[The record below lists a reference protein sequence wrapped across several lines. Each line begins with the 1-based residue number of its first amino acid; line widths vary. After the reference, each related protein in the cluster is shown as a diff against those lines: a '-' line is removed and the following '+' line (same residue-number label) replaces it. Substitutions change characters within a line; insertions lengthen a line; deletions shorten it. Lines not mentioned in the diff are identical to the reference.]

1 MFPEREKTSPLLSKL
16 DSDFSLVFVDDH
28 ATGQNAITQIV
39 LVVFVVVE
47 TLGQVSDVS
56 LIAPRLRQ
64 VLQQFLHEIVKLA
77 LKVLQDAR
85 IVVL

>member
-1 MFPEREKTSPLLSKL
+1 M
-16 DSDFSLVFVDDH
+16 FVDDH

-56 LIAPRLRQ
+56 LIATRLRQ